1 MSTSIDKTKI
11 ELLPVLRKIFPA
23 SIVIEKN
30 RNGETEVTLDN
41 GNGKKEKLN
50 ITRIEDLLR
59 GIW

>member
-1 MSTSIDKTKI
+1 MKI